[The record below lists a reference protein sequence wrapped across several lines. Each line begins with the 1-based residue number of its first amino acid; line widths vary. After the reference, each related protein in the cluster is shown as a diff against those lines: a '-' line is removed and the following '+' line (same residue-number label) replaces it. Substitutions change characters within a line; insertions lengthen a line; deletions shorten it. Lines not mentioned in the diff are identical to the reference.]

1 MKKNIVVIGL
11 GIAALVIGAQ
21 SAAALAAIAPNAVAT
36 ALPSPS
42 FAWQGHSE
50 GHHGRHLGQFR
61 GSQDVRS
68 GDVRGSHDFRSGDV
82 RHIEFHSGDVRP
94 SFDVRGTFDVRDDAD
109 ESGDVR
115 EHGGHP
121 GKGGQG
127 MWGGPFGSIDV
138 RPSRPSAD
146 IRFHQS
152 VDVRF
157 RPAPIAVSGD
167 TRQAPPSGGRHGGHH

>member
-1 MKKNIVVIGL
+1 MKKNIVVLGL

-21 SAAALAAIAPNAVAT
+21 SAAALAAIVPNAVAT

-50 GHHGRHLGQFR
+50 GHHGRHLGQLR

-68 GDVRGSHDFRSGDV
+68 GDVR
-82 RHIEFHSGDVRP
+82 HIQFHSGDIRP
-94 SFDVRGTFDVRDDAD
+94 TFDVRGTFDVREDAD

-115 EHGGHP
+115 EHAGH
-121 GKGGQG
+121 G
-127 MWGGPFGSIDV
+127 MWGGPFASIDA

-157 RPAPIAVSGD
+157 HPAPIAVSGD
-167 TRQAPPSGGRHGGHH
+167 TRQPPSFGGHHGGHH

>member
-68 GDVRGSHDFRSGDV
+68 GDARGSHDARSGDV

-94 SFDVRGTFDVRDDAD
+94 SFDVRGTFDARNDAD
-109 ESGDVR
+109 ESGDLR
-115 EHGGHP
+115 EHASR
-121 GKGGQG
+121 G

-157 RPAPIAVSGD
+157 RATPIAVSGD
-167 TRQAPPSGGRHGGHH
+167 TRQAPSFGGHHGGHH